1 MPSVNRPLAMKRRLL
16 HFCRPALAVALMLAA
31 QLALAQ
37 DNGAPSQ
44 PAAEPE
50 PVIAAGD
57 NHPSDADIDR
67 RIEEIF
73 REIEGLEGLAVS
85 VKAGVVTLRG
95 EVPEGALSDQAA
107 GLAGRVEGVVAVN
120 NEIAENVE
128 VGERLVPVF
137 DRLAGRA
144 SQLFGY
150 LPLLSVA
157 GLAFIVI
164 ALAGWWIAARNWP
177 WSRLAPNAFI
187 ANLLRQIVRLVFF
200 GLGLGLALDILG
212 ATALLG
218 TIVGAAGIFGL
229 AIGFAVRDT
238 VENYIASILLSIR
251 QPFRPNDH
259 ILIEG
264 LEGRVIRLTS
274 RATIL
279 MSLDGNHVRIPNA
292 TVFKGVITNYT
303 RNPERRF
310 DFELGVDAESDLS
323 RAIELG
329 LETMRGLGFVL
340 DEPGPDAWIKAV
352 GDSNIVIWY
361 SGWIDQTKTDFAK
374 ARSEAMRLTKLA
386 LESNGFSLPE
396 PIYRLRFEQA
406 VGPIG
411 VEPRPAPVKKS
422 PPAPVEP
429 ESAVPTDTTAD
440 DSVKQMVEEDRSAS
454 NQKDLLNPDAPTELE

>member
-1 MPSVNRPLAMKRRLL
+1 MTAGPVLACLL
-16 HFCRPALAVALMLAA
+16 FVLAA
-31 QLALAQ
+31 PFASAQ
-37 DNGAPSQ
+37 EGGTPPAP
-44 PAAEPE
+44 AEPPAQA
-50 PVIAAGD
+50 PVIATGENQPTD
-57 NHPSDADIDR
+57 SEIDR
-67 RIEEIF
+67 RIEDIF
-73 REIEGLEGLAVS
+73 DQIEGLERVFATVN
-85 VKAGVVTLRG
+85 AGVVTLKG
-95 EVPEGALSDQAA
+95 QVNESALAERASV
-107 GLAGRVEGVVAVN
+107 LAERVEGVVAVS

-128 VGERLVPVF
+128 VGERLVPVV
-137 DRLAGRA
+137 DRLVGR
-144 SQLFGY
+144 SWQVIGY

-157 GLAFIVI
+157 VLVFAII
-164 ALAGWWIAARNWP
+164 ALAGWWIAARDWP

-187 ANLLRQIVRLVFF
+187 TDLLRQIVRLMFF
-200 GLGLGLALDILG
+200 GLGLALALDILG

-218 TIVGAAGIFGL
+218 TIIGAAGILGL

-264 LEGRVIRLTS
+264 QEGIVIRLTS

-279 MSLDGNHVRIPNA
+279 MSMDGNHVRIPNA

-329 LETMRGLGFVL
+329 LETLRNSDFILK
-340 DEPGPDAWIKAV
+340 EPGPDAWIMKV

-361 SGWIDQTKTDFAK
+361 SGWINQNETNFAK

-396 PIYRLRFEQA
+396 PIYRVRLDQGA
-406 VGPIG
+406 G
-411 VEPRPAPVKKS
+411 VVSDRQPTPESKPAAKRKSAPVKTETTQ
-422 PPAPVEP
+422 PA
-429 ESAVPTDTTAD
+429 DTAAD

-454 NQKDLLNPDAPTELE
+454 SQEDLLSTDAPTELE

>member
-1 MPSVNRPLAMKRRLL
+1 MKPRLQSLAGPVLVFLL
-16 HFCRPALAVALMLAA
+16 VLASSS
-31 QLALAQ
+31 ALAQ
-37 DNGAPSQ
+37 ESGAT
-44 PAAEPE
+44 PAPAGQAE

-57 NHPSDADIDR
+57 DRPSDGDIDR

-73 REIEGLEGLAVS
+73 SEIEGLDRVTVS
-85 VKAGVVTLRG
+85 VRAGVVTLRG

-128 VGERLVPVF
+128 VGERLVPVV
-137 DRLAGRA
+137 DRLTARLWQIF
-144 SQLFGY
+144 SY

-157 GLAFIVI
+157 ALAFIII
-164 ALAGWWIAARNWP
+164 ALSGWWIAARSWP

-187 ANLLRQIVRLVFF
+187 ADLFRQIVRLVFF

-264 LEGRVIRLTS
+264 LEGHVIRLTS

-310 DFELGVDAESDLS
+310 DFELGVDAESDLT

-329 LETMRGLGFVL
+329 LETMRGLDFVL
-340 DEPGPDAWIKAV
+340 DQPGPDAWIKTV
-352 GDSNIVIWY
+352 GDSNIVIWH
-361 SGWIDQTKTDFAK
+361 SGWIDQTKTDFCK

-386 LESNGFSLPE
+386 LEANGFSLPE
-396 PIYRLRFEQA
+396 PIYRLRFEHAPGGLPAQS
-406 VGPIG
+406 GPP
-411 VEPRPAPVKKS
+411 EKAKPAPAS
-422 PPAPVEP
+422 AATESDQPA
-429 ESAVPTDTTAD
+429 DTTAD
-440 DSVKQMVEEDRSAS
+440 NSVRQMVEEDRSSS
-454 NQKDLLNPDAPTELE
+454 NQKDLLNPDAPMELE